1 MLEFYIEDR
10 LVELDK
16 ELSINFTYETIDPT
30 KLSSIKNS
38 FSKTLNIPGTP
49 HNNDLF
55 GWLCRSEKEIVEDNT
70 IETSNVGTYFNPHKK
85 SNWKIFKNGELIQ
98 QGYLVLNNILRQ
110 DNQITYQVTLFG
122 GLGEFFYNLS
132 YNEDGSKKT
141 LADLN
146 WGFNKL
152 NTSGYP
158 INFNEDTDTFF
169 DVNALTVARNWRKN
183 QIVSNTTFADNDVE
197 RNITFVP
204 EYTGNYEDF
213 DSKKMLVNVNNI
225 KTTSPSPTYW
235 MDSSTRTRFLQSFPE
250 TQTEGSDTYQ
260 ALSSGLLPNDPNG
273 VFGLVNFS
281 RDLDPW
287 EASCL
292 NPLEMPLAI
301 RFQKLL
307 QVISKPENNG
317 GYTVEWPEHFFR
329 TYGVPREESNG
340 ANYTWLLLG
349 KMKKELSSPSIN
361 EITETT
367 SLDTFNFELVY
378 NGRTSNIENEYSNI
392 NFGNPKVVY
401 IENNTDVTLNSGN
414 YKLTYTVNPE
424 LRALINIDWK
434 PSNKYKYITGAFR
447 HYFTNDIKKGLQSWY
462 VQVVHTYV
470 RAGASHSVIAKHVD
484 VYYWRTKEKSDFD
497 DKYNFGNP
505 VQNPYNYDRATIR
518 NSVRTAVINKIN
530 SYKNLNITENDIS
543 FHNVQL
549 ETSGIDYGNIIQEK
563 WPTSADET
571 IYYYDT
577 KFKNKETTKL
587 SINFKVNNNNTLVDV
602 FQDQWTMWALWQY
615 DNNGNSFNA
624 GVFGVDDMSEYFN
637 RATYEMDL
645 GYGIIGSDNQLLS
658 FVLDREHTYY
668 IDTNKHRA
676 LLGVFMGVHFD
687 YSAENNIKM
696 SDTSGFNTVSLT
708 KQLLFAETES
718 PAKYLI
724 DYCKLLNLKFVV
736 DNKRKKI
743 SIIPFSK
750 YYKKDEI
757 VDLDYRVDYSRNIN
771 MKRVLSNY
779 KTLKIGLNTEETY
792 PVYLFNKINQQKF
805 NEFLY
810 ELPDEFNIIQQNLF
824 DNIYTNQLDYQQNSV
839 FYKENP
845 QLPKAYNTP
854 TVSWTLFK
862 QNGNDIL
869 QKEYIT
875 SGSNINTTTVYDT
888 LDPLP
893 KLADFDKN
901 NKYTNIKNSL
911 VYLNGW
917 FVNYEYIPRID
928 YQQYVYSPKILIVD
942 DTTEQYYLAGG
953 RCYEWPF
960 QYTDTKYN
968 YGVSNGQYYA
978 APFVIPFFSKD
989 LWNTTSNGTIW
1000 SSSSRVLAS
1009 WNIIKQD
1016 NLNQD
1021 VTNMVFT
1028 NNPDSTSELELRM
1041 STSDYQNYQVH
1052 HFWKLRYP
1060 YELENTR
1067 VYDRCWKNY
1076 LNEIFDPNAVE
1087 IEFYADLTG
1096 LGDNNDVFRK
1106 FYKYNGNLYIIRK
1119 LENFKVAEIFEDRF
1133 SKVTLLKI
1141 NNIDNWAE

>member
-55 GWLCRSEKEIVEDNT
+55 GWLCRSEKEIVEDST
-70 IETSNVGTYFNPHKK
+70 TETSNVGTYFNPHKK

-132 YNEDGSKKT
+132 YNEDGTKKT

-146 WGFNKL
+146 WGFYKL
-152 NTSGYP
+152 NSQGNP

-183 QIVSNTTFADNDVE
+183 QIVPNTTFTDNDVE

-213 DSKKMLVNVNNI
+213 DSKKMLVNVNNG

-235 MDSSTRTRFLQSFPE
+235 MDSSTRARFLQSFPD
-250 TQTEGSDTYQ
+250 TQTEGTDTYQ
-260 ALSSGLLPNDPNG
+260 ALSSGLLPSNPNG

-292 NPLEMPLAI
+292 NPLEIPLAI

-317 GYTVEWPEHFFR
+317 GYTVEWPEYFF
-329 TYGVPREESNG
+329 GPREESNYI
-340 ANYTWLLLG
+340 NYTWLLLG
-349 KMKKELSSPSIN
+349 KMKKELGSPSIN
-361 EITETT
+361 KITET
-367 SLDTFNFELVY
+367 SELDDFNFELVY
-378 NGRTSNIENEYSNI
+378 HSRRHRLLDEYSNI

-401 IENNTDVTLNSGN
+401 INGQTDVTLSVPGN
-414 YKLTYTVNPE
+414 YRLTTHNNTLLRVYINE
-424 LRALINIDWK
+424 LCGGHTKIYN
-434 PSNKYKYITGAFR
+434 NKYITGAFR
-447 HYFTNDIKKGLQSWY
+447 HYFTNNIKKGIQSWY
-462 VQVVHTYV
+462 FQVVHTFV
-470 RAGASHSVIAKHVD
+470 RAGASHRVIKNKID
-484 VYYWRTKEKSDFD
+484 IYYYRTKNKTDFD
-497 DKYNFGNP
+497 DKYNFGSP
-505 VQNPYNYDRATIR
+505 VQNAYGYENVQENII
-518 NSVRTAVINKIN
+518 NAVITKIN
-530 SYKNLNITENDIS
+530 SAKNLNITRNDVEV
-543 FHNVQL
+543 HNVQISTSGYTRSL
-549 ETSGIDYGNIIQEK
+549 EYGRWPSNNYYSTNRYNIKFKTSNETSSID
-563 WPTSADET
+563 
-571 IYYYDT
+571 
-577 KFKNKETTKL
+577 FTTT
-587 SINFKVNNNNTLVDV
+587 NNNTLIDV
-602 FQDQWTMWALWQY
+602 YQDQWTMWALWQY
-615 DNNGNSFNA
+615 DNITSLYNA
-624 GVFGVDDMSEYFN
+624 GI
-637 RATYEMDL
+637 L
-645 GYGIIGSDNQLLS
+645 GSDLMADS
-658 FVLDREHTYY
+658 FIVASFSGNNVDNIFSYVENRDVSTPTYT
-668 IDTNKHRA
+668 IRA
-676 LLGVFMGVHFD
+676 QDSIGQNYPYPLTRIYTGVHFD
-687 YSAENNIKM
+687 YSAQNRIFFA
-696 SDTSGFNTVSLT
+696 DTSGFNTVSLT

-736 DNKRKKI
+736 DNKHKKI

-750 YYKKDEI
+750 YYKRDEI

-805 NEFLY
+805 NELLY

-917 FVNYEYIPRID
+917 VVNYEYIQRTD

-953 RCYEWPF
+953 RCYEWSF

-989 LWNTTSNGTIW
+989 LWNTTTRTVWEW
-1000 SSSSRVLAS
+1000 SSKVLAS

-1021 VTNMVFT
+1021 VTNMTFSQ
-1028 NNPDSTSELELRM
+1028 NPDSTSALELRM
-1041 STSDYQNYQVH
+1041 SITDYENYKDTHHYTSS
-1052 HFWKLRYP
+1052 RYP
-1060 YELENTR
+1060 DELENTR

-1119 LENFKVAEIFEDRF
+1119 LENFKVAENFEDRF